1 VSEKRVGY
9 MLYGIVWFGILGNGG

>member
-1 VSEKRVGY
+1 VGY